1 MSIRA
6 KQKQPAKV
14 AAIEEAK
21 KVLGEYSN
29 YVFVDFRGLT
39 VEQITKL
46 RTSLREKDAQL
57 KVFKNNF
64 AKVAFDELKNEEVVQ
79 YLSGP
84 TAIALIK
91 EDANESAKILF
102 DFAKD
107 APALV
112 VKGAWVDNELY
123 DAEKIEALSKLPG
136 KKQLIAMLMSAING
150 PARKLAG
157 TLQAYVEKLEK
168 EGPAAA
174 APAAEETPAA
184 PAATE
189 EPAPAPE
196 AEAPAPAAE

>member
-1 MSIRA
+1 MAIKA
-6 KQKQPAKV
+6 KAIQPAKA
-14 AAIEEAK
+14 AAIEDAK
-21 KVLGEYSN
+21 KVLGEYEN
-29 YVFVDFRGLT
+29 YVFVDYRGLT

-46 RTSLREKDAQL
+46 RAGLREKNSQL

-64 AKVAFDELKNEEVVQ
+64 AKVAFDELKNDQVAQ

-112 VKGAWVDNELY
+112 VKGAWVDGELY
-123 DAEKIEALSKLPG
+123 DAAKIEALSKLPG

-174 APAAEETPAA
+174 APAAEAPAA
-184 PAATE
+184 PAA
-189 EPAPAPE
+189 E
-196 AEAPAPAAE
+196 ATEAPAPAAE

>member
-1 MSIRA
+1 MAIRA
-6 KQKQPAKV
+6 KKLQPAKT

-29 YVFVDFRGLT
+29 FVFVDYRGLT

-46 RTSLREKDAQL
+46 RHSLREKNSQL

-64 AKVAFDELKNEEVVQ
+64 ARVAFDELKNNEVSQ

-123 DAEKIEALSKLPG
+123 DAAKIEALSKLPG

-174 APAAEETPAA
+174 APKAEEAA
-184 PAATE
+184 PAESAQ
-189 EPAPAPE
+189 AE
-196 AEAPAPAAE
+196 AEAAPAPAAE

>member
-1 MSIRA
+1 MAIRA
-6 KQKQPAKV
+6 KQIQPAKA

-29 YVFVDFRGLT
+29 YVFVDYRGLT

-46 RTSLREKDAQL
+46 RASLREKDSQL

-64 AKVAFDELKNEEVVQ
+64 AKVAFDELKNDSVAQ

-107 APALV
+107 APNLV
-112 VKGAWVDNELY
+112 VKGAWVDGELY
-123 DAEKIEALSKLPG
+123 DAAKIEAFSKLPG

-168 EGPAAA
+168 EGPAVQAK
-174 APAAEETPAA
+174 EETPA
-184 PAATE
+184 T
-189 EPAPAPE
+189 
-196 AEAPAPAAE
+196 EAPATEAPSAEAAPTPAAE